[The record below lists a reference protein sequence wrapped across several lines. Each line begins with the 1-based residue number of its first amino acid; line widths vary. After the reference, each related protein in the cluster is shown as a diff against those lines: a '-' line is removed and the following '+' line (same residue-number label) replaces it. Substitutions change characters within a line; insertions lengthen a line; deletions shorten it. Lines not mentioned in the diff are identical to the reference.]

1 MKTFFLS
8 FADTSLTPSL
18 KRIKDQAN
26 QMQVFDN
33 ILIYNEKNIPN
44 YIKKRIQ
51 FVIKQTESKRGY
63 GYWCWKPAL
72 INFIL
77 KSKVSDGDLLLYC
90 DAGCDLNPANRKKLI
105 EYFELTKK
113 HEILV
118 SQFDNRE
125 FCDLF
130 WNKADTIKIFKD
142 KIPQERLKQ
151 GQIQGGIIFL
161 LVNQFTR
168 DIINSWELLMNES
181 NVHYFDDSSSILP
194 NHAGFKEHRHD
205 QSILSLLLKSEH
217 YYSLSVEKHFGT
229 GLMNKDQRIYL
240 KTNEPVV
247 SFGNKIKRKRFT
259 QTEFFLCIRYPRYI
273 LGKIKNWFCKKKN
286 HD

>member
-72 INFIL
+72 INFII
-77 KSKVSDGDLLLYC
+77 KNEMSDGDLLLYC
-90 DAGCDLNPANRKKLI
+90 DAGCDLNPRNRQKLI
-105 EYFELTKK
+105 EYLELTEKK
-113 HEILV
+113 EIIV
-118 SQFDNRE
+118 PQFSNKDYSDN
-125 FCDLF
+125 F
-130 WNKADTIKIFKD
+130 WTKSDTIALFKGKIIEEKLA
-142 KIPQERLKQ
+142 E
-151 GQIQGGIIFL
+151 GQIHAAIVFL
-161 LVNQFTR
+161 LINQYTR
-168 DIINSWELLMNES
+168 KIINMWESLMSEYNM
-181 NVHYFDDSSSILP
+181 HYFDDSPSVIP
-194 NHAGFKEHRHD
+194 NHIKFKEHRHD

-217 YYSLSVEKHFGT
+217 YYSLNVEDHFGN
-229 GLMNKDQRIYL
+229 GLMNKDQRTYL

-273 LGKIKNWFCKKKN
+273 LGKIKNWFYKKKN